1 MEEKKMRVRKKMAT
15 RMMALA
21 MAVCMTVL
29 AVVTNRLPVYA
40 EGGPVLRLHYHRDD
54 GDYAPWRVWFWE
66 EGKEGGDYYFE
77 EEDGDMVATLDV
89 TPGTTSVGFIVRTED
104 WAKDY
109 DADQYIDISEV
120 VSGTV
125 DVYVESG
132 VEGYTKEYGDD
143 TVTGTK
149 LKNAKYNGDGTI
161 SVTMTGELTGDLAGV
176 FAVSGKSGDV
186 AVSDVTYADNFV
198 YTVTLAEE
206 LISTKSYS
214 ITYDGTAY
222 EITMPNIYSTE
233 EFESAYTYEGDDLG
247 ATWTAEKTTFRVW
260 APTADEL
267 VLNLYESGNS
277 SKSDKIESIAMTPD
291 VNGTWVAEKE
301 GDLNGTYY
309 TYSVTID
316 GTTQEACDPYAR
328 TTGVNGKRAMVID
341 LDSTD
346 PEGWDEDTNPHA
358 GESIN
363 DAVIYEGHIRDLTVD
378 SDSGI
383 TNAGKY
389 LGLTETGTTTSSGIA
404 TGLDHIKELGV
415 THLHILPMY
424 DFGSVDETYTYANL
438 YNWGY
443 DPVNYNVPE
452 GSYSTD
458 PYNGEVRVSE
468 VKQMVKG
475 LHDNG
480 ISVVMDVVYN
490 HVYSASDFCFNKLV
504 PGYFSRVNSDGSYS
518 NGSGCGNDTASER
531 SMVKKY
537 IVESVNYWADEYHI
551 DGFRFDLVGLL
562 DVDTINEIVET
573 VHETHP
579 DVIFYGEGW
588 TLSTNVTK
596 VGVTLATQTN
606 SSETPDFAYFNDT
619 IRDGLKG
626 NVFNETATGFV
637 SGATG
642 LETSINNC
650 FLGNDS
656 WCSSPSQTINYVS
669 CHDNNTLFDRLQLS
683 RSDAEFSDLVK
694 MNNLAAA
701 IYLTAEGVPFMQ
713 AGEEMLR
720 SKPNGDGTF
729 NSNSYNA
736 GDTVNAI
743 DWSTL
748 EDSAYAA
755 VFDYYKG
762 LIAFRKAHAALR
774 LSTAEDVASY
784 VTTLAGLDDQVVG
797 YEIAGGMDGESAEAI
812 YLVFNASEEDKTITL
827 PDGDWNVYINSEK
840 AGTTPL
846 ATVSGETTVGA
857 ISALVLVKE
866 TGVTVS
872 AEDTAAGDTATDA
885 ASADN
890 AGTDAAGDAA
900 AADTSAT
907 ESTGTNAGV
916 IVIICIAAVAVVA
929 AAVFGVRASKKK
941 QQEK

>member
-1 MEEKKMRVRKKMAT
+1 MLFLAT
-15 RMMALA
+15 A
-21 MAVCMTVL
+21 C
-29 AVVTNRLPVYA
+29 NCRLPVYA
-40 EGGPVLRLHYHRDD
+40 DGGTVIRLHYHRDD
-54 GDYAPWRVWFWE
+54 GDYDPWRVWFWE

-77 EEDGDMVATLDV
+77 EEDGEMVATMEV
-89 TPGTTSVGFIVRTED
+89 TAGTTSVGFIVRTED
-104 WAKDY
+104 WAKDF
-109 DADQYIDISEV
+109 DGDQYIDISEV

-125 DVYVESG
+125 EVYVESG
-132 VEGYTKEYGDD
+132 APGFTKEYAAD

-149 LKNAKYNGDGTI
+149 LKSAAYNGDGTV
-161 SVTMTGELTGDLAGV
+161 SVTMTGELSGDLASV
-176 FAVSGKSGDV
+176 FVVSGKDGEV
-186 AVSDVTYADNFV
+186 AISDVSDAGDFV

-206 LISTKSYS
+206 LNSARSYS

-222 EITMPNIYSTE
+222 DITMPNVYSTE
-233 EFESAYTYEGDDLG
+233 EFENAYTYEGTDLG

-260 APTADEL
+260 APTADEV
-267 VLNLYESGNS
+267 VLNLYESGNYNE
-277 SKSDKIESIAMTPD
+277 SDLIESIPMTAD
-291 VNGTWVAEKE
+291 ESGTWVAEKE

-309 TYSVTID
+309 TYSATID
-316 GTTQEACDPYAR
+316 GTTREACDPYAR
-328 TTGVNGKRAMVID
+328 TTGVNGERAMVID

-346 PEGWDEDTNPHA
+346 PEGWENDTNPHA

-363 DAVIYEGHIRDLTVD
+363 DAVIYEGHIRDLTV
-378 SDSGI
+378 SADSGI
-383 TNAGKY
+383 ENAGKY
-389 LGLTETGTTTSSGIA
+389 LGLTETGTTTESGVA

-424 DFGSVDETYTYANL
+424 DFGSVDETSTDANL

-504 PGYFSRVNSDGSYS
+504 PGYFSRVNSDGTYS

-588 TLSTNVTK
+588 SLSTDVTK
-596 VGVTLATQTN
+596 AGVTLATQTN
-606 SSETPDFAYFNDT
+606 SSKTPDFAYFNDT

-626 NVFNETATGFV
+626 NVFDETATGFV

-642 LETSINNC
+642 LEASISKC
-650 FLGNDS
+650 FLGNDT
-656 WCSSPSQTINYVS
+656 WCKSPSQTINYVS

-683 RSDAEFSDLVK
+683 RPDAEFADLVK

-720 SKPNGDGTF
+720 SKPNGDGTY

-743 DWSTL
+743 NYSSL
-748 EDSAYAA
+748 EDASYAA
-755 VFDYYKG
+755 VFEYYKG

-774 LSTAEDVASY
+774 LSTAEDVAAH
-784 VTTLAGLDDQVVG
+784 VTTLDNLDAQMVG
-797 YEIAGGMDGESAEAI
+797 YEITGGMDGESAEEI
-812 YLVFNASEEDKTITL
+812 YLVFNANAEDKTITL

-846 ATVSGETTVGA
+846 ETVSGEAIVGA

-872 AEDTAAGDTATDA
+872 ADA
-885 ASADN
+885 
-890 AGTDAAGDAA
+890 
-900 AADTSAT
+900 SAT
-907 ESTGTNAGV
+907 ETGSTGETASDSAKTSQPAA
-916 IVIICIAAVAVVA
+916 IAIICIAAVGAIV

-941 QQEK
+941 K